1 MCYHRDAAM
10 GPLIDAELERT
21 DRRHAQLTRLSHELV
36 RLFPSLKMSSFSV
49 PLLPLKLIHLFL
61 SQVDALSLYPL
72 KLIHLFLSQVDA
84 LSLYHNLRR
93 EAPVLRSFPG
103 CCLSTR
109 SCGRSTRAA
118 YGSYRVSP
126 KKMVHSDF

>member
-61 SQVDALSLYPL
+61 SQVDALSLY
-72 KLIHLFLSQVDA
+72 
-84 LSLYHNLRR
+84 HNLRR

-126 KKMVHSDF
+126 KKMVHIDL